1 MAATTTGGSSGILER
16 RTTLEEPSILE
27 TASWQPVLQ
36 IVHVTDMHVKDV
48 STNPD
53 HALQGRRRGWAR
65 FFKRRAEQSH
75 DWDDGTQGH
84 YPLAPEAFRRFLM
97 DWMAREPA
105 WRAVPVWLV
114 DTGDRTAFGD
124 VASIQLGERH
134 LAMWQAALGG
144 CEVRTLFGNHDA
156 WPGTQP
162 GLAPWAAASQQAVV
176 AQQPGW
182 NTGDWL
188 KSPLSV
194 KLPGGQTSIRLYA
207 LNSVCWSLVS
217 NVLAV
222 GEVDSASQSAFVA
235 RLRFDAALGEQG
247 LRILALHHPVA
258 FPWTADETHRAGVVP
273 QMRLL
278 HDEDVARWLGNSA
291 NDPAGFGPLAHLILS
306 GHTHLSHPAPGC
318 SGDVVDIHQG
328 LLGPYQVQLVGGSL
342 MLNKSRRSAQGKAAP
357 ATRAHDQFAPSSVDG
372 DRCQAQVLRFMAAPE
387 LPGTVSMLRF
397 PVRSV
402 DGTLYK
408 AMPGDGV
415 VLHYGT
421 P

>member
-1 MAATTTGGSSGILER
+1 MAANNASGSSLPLEQR
-16 RTTLEEPSILE
+16 AMLEEQSILD

-36 IVHVTDMHVKDV
+36 IVHVTDMHVKDM

-53 HALQGRRRGWAR
+53 HALQGRRRGLAR
-65 FFKRRAEQSH
+65 FIKRRAEQSQE
-75 DWDDGTQGH
+75 WDDGTQGH
-84 YPLAPEAFRRFLM
+84 YPLAPEAFKRFLIGWKGH
-97 DWMAREPA
+97 DPA
-105 WRAVPVWLV
+105 WRDVPVWLV

-124 VASIQLGERH
+124 AASIKLGERH

-162 GLAPWAAASQQAVV
+162 GLAPWAATSQQSVIG
-176 AQQPGW
+176 QQSGW
-182 NTGDWL
+182 DTGDWL
-188 KSPLSV
+188 RSPLCV
-194 KLPGGQTSIRLYA
+194 PLPGGQGMIRLYA

-217 NVLAV
+217 NALAV

-235 RLRFDAALGEQG
+235 RLRFDAALGEQA

-258 FPWTADETHRAGVVP
+258 FPWTADESHKAGVVP

-278 HDEDVARWLGNSA
+278 NDDDVARWVGNCA
-291 NDPAGFGPLAHLILS
+291 NDPAGLGPLAHLILS
-306 GHTHLSHPAPGC
+306 GHTHLAHPAPGC
-318 SGDVVDIHQG
+318 NGDVVDIHQG
-328 LLGPYQVQLVGGSL
+328 LLGPYQLQLVGGSL
-342 MLNKSRRSAQGKAAP
+342 MLNKSRRSAKGKVAP
-357 ATRAHDQFAPSSVDG
+357 ATRAHDQFAPSSVDA